1 MPEFVRPVAREG
13 VVAMEGYHSP
23 QMDVDVRLN
32 TNESPVAPPEAF
44 RTAVADMVA
53 DVSWN
58 RYPDRPATAL
68 RTALADAHGVAP
80 EQVFA
85 ANGSNEVLQS
95 LQLAYGGPG
104 RCAAVFEPT
113 YAMYAQIART
123 TGTGVLRG
131 SRDVDHRLVADDV
144 LSLVADQQP
153 ALVFLCSPNNPTGTV
168 DPVELVTAV
177 VDVAAGY
184 GGLVVVDEAYGQF
197 ASTSAVDL
205 LAEDRP
211 LVVSRT
217 FSKTW
222 AMAGARLGYL
232 LAPSWCVAELEK
244 VVLPYHLD
252 TLKQAVGVLALQHG
266 AAMDDRVADL
276 VAERTRVAAALDALP
291 VTAWPSE
298 ANFILFRPEAGPGS
312 PSGGRWGNDVWQ
324 ALVDRSVLVRDFTT
338 MAGIEGCLRVTI
350 GTADENDRF
359 IAALHEILGGPL
371 GEASENPPTQPDPN
385 GQEA

>member
-1 MPEFVRPVAREG
+1 MSDFVRPTAREG

-23 QMDVDVRLN
+23 QMDVEVRLN
-32 TNESPVAPPEAF
+32 TNESPVPPPEEF
-44 RTAVADMVA
+44 RAAVAAAVA
-53 DVSWN
+53 DVSWH

-68 RTALADAHGVAP
+68 RAALADAYGVDPA
-80 EQVFA
+80 QVFA

-104 RCAAVFEPT
+104 RSAAVFEPT

-123 TGTGVLRG
+123 TCTGVIRG
-131 SRDVDHRLVADDV
+131 RRDADHRLVRDDV
-144 LSLVADQQP
+144 LALVADEQP
-153 ALVFLCSPNNPTGTV
+153 TLVFLCSPNNPTGTV
-168 DPVELVTAV
+168 DPAGLVADV

-211 LVVSRT
+211 LAVSRT

-222 AMAGARLGYL
+222 AMAGARLGFL
-232 LAPSWCVAELEK
+232 LAPTWCVAELEK
-244 VVLPYHLD
+244 VALPYHLD
-252 TLKQAVGVLALQHG
+252 ALKQIVGVLALQHG

-276 VAERTRVAAALDALP
+276 IGERGRVAAALADLR
-291 VTAWPSE
+291 VTVWPSE
-298 ANFILFRPEAGPGS
+298 ANFILFRPEAR
-312 PSGGRWGNDVWQ
+312 SGGDVWRS
-324 ALVDRSVLVRDFTT
+324 LVDRSVLVRDFTA

-359 IAALHEILGGPL
+359 LEALDQILAGPF
-371 GEASENPPTQPDPN
+371 GEVSEEPATE
-385 GQEA
+385 GA